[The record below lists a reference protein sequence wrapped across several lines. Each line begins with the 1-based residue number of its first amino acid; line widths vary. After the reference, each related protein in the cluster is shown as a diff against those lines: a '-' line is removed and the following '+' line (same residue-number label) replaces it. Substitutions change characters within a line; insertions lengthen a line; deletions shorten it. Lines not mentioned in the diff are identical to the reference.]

1 MNDILI
7 PDILKN
13 VFTASVTVPL
23 LWYFIKQNTD
33 KQEKMILEKFDR
45 LFKTIKNTT
54 LAEEQTLQ
62 LLKDRMLI
70 VSIKEKIPFIR
81 SILEFN
87 NIENRRDQ
95 IRNKL
100 YTWLSSYSDKYIA
113 NFKTYNTPIWDL
125 SEWLEKNFTEKEFK
139 KLVDDIL
146 EVMYRKETWTDK
158 QKIIDLKCSEIQI
171 IMEVLQTWLVNKLRK
186 DLIDKRI

>member
-1 MNDILI
+1 MNDILL

-13 VFTASVTVPL
+13 VFTASITIPL

-87 NIENRRDQ
+87 NIENRKEQ
-95 IRNKL
+95 IKNKL

-125 SEWLEKNFTEKEFK
+125 SEWLENNFTEKEFN

-146 EVMYRKETWTDK
+146 EVMYRWEIWTDK
-158 QKIIDLKCSEIQI
+158 QKVIDLKCSEIQI

>member
-1 MNDILI
+1 MNDILL

-13 VFTASVTVPL
+13 VVTATITIPL

-45 LFKTIKNTT
+45 LFKTVKNTT

-70 VSIKEKIPFIR
+70 VSIKEKLPFIK

-87 NIENRRDQ
+87 NIDWRKEQ

-125 SEWLEKNFTEKEFK
+125 SEWLEKNFTEKDFN
-139 KLVDDIL
+139 KLVDDII
-146 EVMYRKETWTDK
+146 EVMYRTEKDKEK
-158 QKIIDLKCSEIQI
+158 QTSINEKCNEIQI

>member
-1 MNDILI
+1 MNDILL

-13 VFTASVTVPL
+13 VITATITIPL

-45 LFKTIKNTT
+45 LFKTVKNTT

-70 VSIKEKIPFIR
+70 VSIKEKLPFIK

-87 NIENRRDQ
+87 NIDWRKEQ

-100 YTWLSSYSDKYIA
+100 YTWLSWYSDKYIA

-125 SEWLEKNFTEKEFK
+125 SEWLEKTFTEKEFN
-139 KLVDDIL
+139 KLVDDII
-146 EVMYRKETWTDK
+146 EVMYRENSNKEK
-158 QKIIDLKCSEIQI
+158 QTSINEKCNEIQI